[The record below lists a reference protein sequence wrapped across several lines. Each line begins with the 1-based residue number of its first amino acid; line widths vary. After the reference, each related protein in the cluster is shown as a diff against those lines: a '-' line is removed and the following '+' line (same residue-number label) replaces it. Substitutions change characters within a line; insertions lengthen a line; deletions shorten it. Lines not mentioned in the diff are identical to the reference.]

1 MRVSILKFVLSSI
14 IICSFEYAKN
24 ASYTLFYYSF
34 LIYLFYINFIFLLH
48 VSEIYYVNERSI
60 YLEMDV
66 INFRNN
72 RILTGVDGQFDL
84 YDFYESILSPSNQ
97 FNGYNDDDEEIKN
110 LQNIIDSHITKH
122 KENNTLP
129 NLNNVDK
136 KTKK

>member
-1 MRVSILKFVLSSI
+1 MQ
-14 IICSFEYAKN
+14 
-24 ASYTLFYYSF
+24 
-34 LIYLFYINFIFLLH
+34 
-48 VSEIYYVNERSI
+48 EIYYVNERSI